1 MFRSLWTFWQSAPQ
15 GRVLTPLLFTL
26 LTHDCAKSHNLNHI
40 MKYADDTTV
49 QDMISSNDES
59 AYIPP
64 LLIINGSAVEM
75 VWTTNFLAHN
85 WRTPYQRYLSREW
98 TLWYSWRKEASL
110 LPTSP
115 HPTQAPS
122 RAFRPATSLSDT
134 ATATYLAASNCCG

>member
-1 MFRSLWTFWQSAPQ
+1 
-15 GRVLTPLLFTL
+15 
-26 LTHDCAKSHNLNHI
+26 

-85 WRTPYQRYLSREW
+85 
-98 TLWYSWRKEASL
+98 
-110 LPTSP
+110 
-115 HPTQAPS
+115 
-122 RAFRPATSLSDT
+122 
-134 ATATYLAASNCCG
+134 